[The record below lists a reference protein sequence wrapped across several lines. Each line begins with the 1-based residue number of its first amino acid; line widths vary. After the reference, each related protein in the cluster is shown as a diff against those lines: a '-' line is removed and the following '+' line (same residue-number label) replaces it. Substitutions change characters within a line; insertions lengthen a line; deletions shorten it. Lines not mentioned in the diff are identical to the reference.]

1 LTDTSRVAYN
11 VPAITAW
18 AEVSEE
24 QDVLLPLEQAPLGN
38 TGLVIGRLGFGT
50 LPMGPLQANLPLI
63 QGAAVIRYALE
74 QGVSLIDTAAAY
86 RNFGY
91 VREALRGFGGHVI
104 IASKTAARTYQQAEL
119 DIQAALRE
127 MGIDRLDI
135 CHLHGAR
142 VMDPFVEREEA
153 LRCLL
158 DYQAKGYIGAV
169 GISTH
174 VVRVVRQA
182 ARRSEIQVIH
192 PLINQA
198 GLGIID
204 GSAQEMADAIS
215 EAHDRGKGIYAMKV
229 LGGGNLLRERESAI
243 RYVLQ
248 LPGVDAAVVGM
259 LTTGEVDYNLAAFSG
274 QAVTPQLEQA
284 APVATKRLVVLQR
297 LCQGC
302 GDCVAACPNTALS
315 VVNEKCTVD
324 AEKCL
329 LCGYCGPSC
338 KQFAIRVV

>member
-1 LTDTSRVAYN
+1 
-11 VPAITAW
+11 
-18 AEVSEE
+18 
-24 QDVLLPLEQAPLGN
+24 LPLDQAPLGN
-38 TGLVIGRLGFGT
+38 TGLVVSRLGFGT
-50 LPMGPLQANLPLI
+50 LPMGPLQANLPLN

-74 QGVSLIDTAAAY
+74 QGISLIDTAAAY

-91 VREALRGFGGHVI
+91 IREALQGFTGRVI

-127 MGIDRLDI
+127 MDVDRLDI

-142 VMDPFVEREEA
+142 VLDPFVEREEV
-153 LRCLL
+153 LRCLV

-192 PLINQA
+192 PLINQV

-215 EAHDRGKGIYAMKV
+215 DAHERGKGIYAMKV
-229 LGGGNLLRERESAI
+229 LGGGNLLQERGSAI

-259 LTTGEVDYNLAAFSG
+259 LTTGEVDYNLATFSG
-274 QAVTPQLEQA
+274 DTVTPELERA
-284 APVATKRLVVLQR
+284 APVATKRLVILQR
-297 LCQGC
+297 MCQGC
-302 GDCVAACPNTALS
+302 GDCVAACPNAALS
-315 VVNEKCTVD
+315 LVDGKSTVD
-324 AEKCL
+324 AERCL
-329 LCGYCGPSC
+329 LCGYCAPSC
-338 KQFAIRVV
+338 KEFAIRVV

>member
-1 LTDTSRVAYN
+1 MPLEY
-11 VPAITAW
+11 
-18 AEVSEE
+18 
-24 QDVLLPLEQAPLGN
+24 LPLGT
-38 TGLVIGRLGFGT
+38 TGLMVSRLGFGT
-50 LPMGPLQANLPLI
+50 LPMGPLQANLPLA
-63 QGAAVIRYALE
+63 QGAAVLRYALE
-74 QGVSLIDTAAAY
+74 RGVSLIDTAAAY

-91 VREALRGFGGHVI
+91 IREALQGFGGKVV

-142 VMDPFVEREEA
+142 MTEPFVEREDV
-153 LRCLL
+153 LRCLM

-174 VVRVVRQA
+174 VVQVVRQA
-182 ARRSEIQVIH
+182 ARRPEIQVIH
-192 PLINQA
+192 PLINRA

-204 GSAQEMADAIS
+204 GSAREMADAIS
-215 EAHDRGKGIYAMKV
+215 DAHERGKGIYAMKV
-229 LGGGNLLRERESAI
+229 LGGGNLLQERESVI
-243 RYVLQ
+243 RYVMQ
-248 LPGVDAAVVGM
+248 LPGVDSAVVGM
-259 LTTGEVDYNLAAFSG
+259 LTTGEVDFNLAVFSG

-284 APVATKRLVVLQR
+284 APMAAKRLVVLQR

-302 GDCVAACPNTALS
+302 GECVAACPNAALS
-315 VVNEKCTVD
+315 LVNNKSTVD

-329 LCGYCGPSC
+329 LCGYCSPSC
-338 KQFAIRVV
+338 KEFAIRVI